1 MPSIVHETIIQLL
14 RENGVLV
21 DLLRR
26 VRGLEL
32 GAVAPADPNFSET
45 KPVEWRGDAFFV
57 GGDPKD
63 PERWLGLEVQAS
75 VDEDKLRTIP
85 LSLELARDRHR
96 NARGDVVLVTVGETV
111 ARWFDRHPFI
121 DEGPL
126 GTRRTLEVI
135 RIDLSRVPESDL
147 LDERRPFLAPL
158 AVAAHAKS
166 PKARSV
172 AQRALGVARQGG
184 GAMAPSIVD
193 AILQMTDAQ
202 VRRELEVVMQREG
215 YRTEWLQESYLK
227 GKAEGRANGIRE
239 ALLHVLARRG
249 LALDAEAQARIEA
262 ESDLQRLQRWH
273 DVAVTAKSVSEVFA
287 DDA

>member
-14 RENGVLV
+14 RENGVLA

-193 AILQMTDAQ
+193 AILQMTDVQ

-227 GKAEGRANGIRE
+227 GKAEASKE
-239 ALLHVLARRG
+239 ALLRVLALRG
-249 LALDAEAQARIEA
+249 LAPSTQVQARIEA
-262 ESDLQRLQRWH
+262 EVDIERLRRWL